1 MCHTSSKSFIAPR
14 RKLKMVRRAHL
25 EQQRPELVSASIWR
39 STSWANSTVR
49 SLLRP
54 SKRWERPSQCSCLY
68 GLTML
73 PLKKLRRLPMSKR
86 LLVVDD
92 EPNLLRAVAACLK
105 TEDYEVSTA
114 RSGYEALMQLAEA
127 VPDLIISDIR
137 MPGMDGYK
145 LARQL
150 RGSPRTALVPIVFLT
165 AKDQTA
171 DRIEGFR
178 AGIDAY
184 LTKPFEPDELIA
196 VVNGILNRV
205 ERTHS
210 QIARLVSSANE
221 EAPISFQDEALT
233 DAENRVAVAV
243 SRGLSNKEIAAE
255 LEISVRTVE
264 NHISHILDKKG
275 FGNRVEIA
283 RYVFEQKD

>member
-1 MCHTSSKSFIAPR
+1 MIPPT
-14 RKLKMVRRAHL
+14 
-25 EQQRPELVSASIWR
+25 
-39 STSWANSTVR
+39 
-49 SLLRP
+49 
-54 SKRWERPSQCSCLY
+54 
-68 GLTML
+68 
-73 PLKKLRRLPMSKR
+73 LKKGRMPMSKR

-105 TEDYEVSTA
+105 AENYEVSTA
-114 RSGYEALMQLAEA
+114 RSGREALLQLAEA
-127 VPDLIISDIR
+127 VPDLVVSDIR
-137 MPGMDGYK
+137 MPGMDGYQ

-178 AGIDAY
+178 AGVDAY

-210 QIARLVSSANE
+210 QIARLVGNA
-221 EAPISFQDEALT
+221 EAEQSPDTFQDEELT
-233 DAENRVAVAV
+233 DAENRVALAV

-275 FGNRVEIA
+275 FSNRVGIA
-283 RYVFEQKD
+283 RYIFEQRD

>member
-1 MCHTSSKSFIAPR
+1 MRMP
-14 RKLKMVRRAHL
+14 
-25 EQQRPELVSASIWR
+25 
-39 STSWANSTVR
+39 
-49 SLLRP
+49 
-54 SKRWERPSQCSCLY
+54 
-68 GLTML
+68 
-73 PLKKLRRLPMSKR
+73 KR

-105 TEDYEVSTA
+105 AEHYEVSTA
-114 RSGYEALMQLAEA
+114 RSGHEALMQLAES

-165 AKDQTA
+165 AKDETA

-184 LTKPFEPDELIA
+184 LTKPFEPEELIA
-196 VVNGILNRV
+196 VVNAILQRV

-210 QIARLVSSANE
+210 QIARLVSAETDTEMPVSLN
-221 EAPISFQDEALT
+221 DEALT

-275 FGNRVEIA
+275 FSNRVEIA
-283 RYVFEQKD
+283 RYVLERR

>member
-1 MCHTSSKSFIAPR
+1 
-14 RKLKMVRRAHL
+14 
-25 EQQRPELVSASIWR
+25 
-39 STSWANSTVR
+39 
-49 SLLRP
+49 
-54 SKRWERPSQCSCLY
+54 
-68 GLTML
+68 
-73 PLKKLRRLPMSKR
+73 MSKR

-105 TEDYEVSTA
+105 AEDYQVSTA
-114 RSGYEALMQLAEA
+114 RSGREALLQLAET
-127 VPDLIISDIR
+127 VPDLVVSDVR
-137 MPGMDGYK
+137 MPGMDGYQ

-165 AKDQTA
+165 AKDETA

-178 AGIDAY
+178 AGVDAY
-184 LTKPFEPDELIA
+184 LTKPFEPEELIA

-210 QIARLVSSANE
+210 QIARLVGSQLIE
-221 EAPISFQDEALT
+221 DAPVTFQDDELT
-233 DAENRVAVAV
+233 DAEDRVALAV

-275 FGNRVEIA
+275 FNNRVEIA
-283 RYVFEQKD
+283 RHVLAKENAAHNR

>member
-1 MCHTSSKSFIAPR
+1 
-14 RKLKMVRRAHL
+14 
-25 EQQRPELVSASIWR
+25 
-39 STSWANSTVR
+39 
-49 SLLRP
+49 
-54 SKRWERPSQCSCLY
+54 
-68 GLTML
+68 
-73 PLKKLRRLPMSKR
+73 MSKR

-105 TEDYEVSTA
+105 AENYEVSTA
-114 RSGYEALMQLAEA
+114 RSGHEALLQLAES
-127 VPDLIISDIR
+127 VPDLVISDIR
-137 MPGMDGYK
+137 MPVMDGYK

-165 AKDQTA
+165 AKDETA

-196 VVNGILNRV
+196 VVSAILQRV

-210 QIARLVSSANE
+210 QIARLVSAARVDDTSV
-221 EAPISFQDEALT
+221 SFHDEALT

-243 SRGLSNKEIAAE
+243 SRGLTNKEIAAE

-275 FGNRVEIA
+275 FSNRVEIA
-283 RYVFEQKD
+283 RYVLEK

>member
-1 MCHTSSKSFIAPR
+1 
-14 RKLKMVRRAHL
+14 
-25 EQQRPELVSASIWR
+25 
-39 STSWANSTVR
+39 
-49 SLLRP
+49 
-54 SKRWERPSQCSCLY
+54 
-68 GLTML
+68 
-73 PLKKLRRLPMSKR
+73 MSKR

-105 TEDYEVSTA
+105 TEGYEVTTA
-114 RSGYEALMQLAEA
+114 RSGREALLQLAEV
-127 VPDLIISDIR
+127 VPDLVVSDIR
-137 MPGMDGYK
+137 MPVMDGYQ

-165 AKDQTA
+165 ARDETA

-184 LTKPFEPDELIA
+184 LTKPFEPEELIA
-196 VVNGILNRV
+196 VVNGILSRV

-210 QIARLVSSANE
+210 QIARLVDSKIE
-221 EAPISFQDEALT
+221 GEPVRFQDEELT
-233 DAENRVAVAV
+233 EAEDRVALAV

-275 FGNRVEIA
+275 FSNRVEIA
-283 RYVFEQKD
+283 RHVLEQRHTQ